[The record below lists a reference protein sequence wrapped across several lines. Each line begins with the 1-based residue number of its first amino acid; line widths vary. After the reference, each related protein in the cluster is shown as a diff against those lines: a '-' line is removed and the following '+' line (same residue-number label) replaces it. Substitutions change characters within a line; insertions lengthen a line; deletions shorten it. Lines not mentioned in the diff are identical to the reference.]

1 MLPAKITSFQ
11 GWQTL
16 FLTWWLLGNTVGKNH
31 DNIFLKAWWNKGRRG
46 VFVSHL
52 VAADR
57 GSCYSEYLHSMWFF
71 LVDLVI
77 KYLAERHECH
87 GPQASQ
93 GRCTGTWRKVPT
105 VPLWAVWAVPSG
117 GAVEEVTSAHLRVVA
132 RRGARNLRL
141 CYFYMPCAWFLQK
154 KTLPV
159 CLLFEGTDVL
169 TSKVSS
175 LLLGAL
181 SDCVNQRDAN

>member
-1 MLPAKITSFQ
+1 M
-11 GWQTL
+11 
-16 FLTWWLLGNTVGKNH
+16 
-31 DNIFLKAWWNKGRRG
+31 
-46 VFVSHL
+46 
-52 VAADR
+52 
-57 GSCYSEYLHSMWFF
+57 
-71 LVDLVI
+71 
-77 KYLAERHECH
+77 
-87 GPQASQ
+87 
-93 GRCTGTWRKVPT
+93 
-105 VPLWAVWAVPSG
+105 
-117 GAVEEVTSAHLRVVA
+117 EEVTSAHLRVVA